1 MLVLTR
7 IAGMHEKS
15 KISGARTAIDKVV
28 WVCPV
33 VQRRTHDVPHGS
45 LKLPRKVDLI
55 PLTAHTSRHF
65 NEGAVSAA
73 GYSKEDHKMG
83 IPLAVISVLLCFSG
97 KRLGSQGRDNSASK
111 KPVT

>member
-1 MLVLTR
+1 
-7 IAGMHEKS
+7 MHEKS

-28 WVCPV
+28 WVCP
-33 VQRRTHDVPHGS
+33 DVPHGS